1 MMIPNDAHWLMMV
14 PRISNWGV
22 TALITRLLLGC
33 ITHAFG
39 GPRSLA
45 ANVFKVFNV
54 KRKTVESYML
64 KKKNEA
70 TLEKW
75 GICSL
80 VTRGAWRKAKVSPCF
95 LSLIFLAIIR
105 DVTNLD
111 MQCCILLQSKDAYFS
126 CRNFWSAHL
135 HVFYLFAGYLNKIL
149 SKVLQVSWEDLGS
162 PEVECR
168 TSFQTMS
175 EHVRTL

>member
-1 MMIPNDAHWLMMV
+1 MTRIDWWWFPEFPTEEWLRSSHDSYWDASPMHLEGPVLWLQTCSKSSTS
-14 PRISNWGV
+14 REKLW
-22 TALITRLLLGC
+22 
-33 ITHAFG
+33 
-39 GPRSLA
+39 
-45 ANVFKVFNV
+45 KVIC
-54 KRKTVESYML
+54 K

-149 SKVLQVSWEDLGS
+149 SKVLQLSWEDLGS

>member
-1 MMIPNDAHWLMMV
+1 
-14 PRISNWGV
+14 V